1 MLNFKVIKININKM
15 VWRQWGE
22 RCMRTPG
29 LSLGGLELAYGN
41 TPVLTSKTDEKSKGK
56 RSTAVKP
63 FKFSIATHPPH

>member
-1 MLNFKVIKININKM
+1 
-15 VWRQWGE
+15 
-22 RCMRTPG
+22 MRTPG